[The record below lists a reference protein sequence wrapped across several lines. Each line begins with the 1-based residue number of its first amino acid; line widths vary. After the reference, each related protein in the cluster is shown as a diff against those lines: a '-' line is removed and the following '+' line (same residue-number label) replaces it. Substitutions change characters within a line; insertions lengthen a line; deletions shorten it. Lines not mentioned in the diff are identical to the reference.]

1 MTDAQ
6 QAIEAY
12 INLTDQPKAMELW
25 ALVEQHGEQLAHPPT
40 PLPSTPTTPHRE
52 EP

>member
-12 INLTDQPKAMELW
+12 IGLTETPKAMELW
-25 ALVEQHGEQLAHPPT
+25 ALVEQHCKPIS
-40 PLPSTPTTPHRE
+40 PSTPPATIDPEHHHRE